1 MNPILALR
9 DVVVVRDGRPIL
21 HDISWSV
28 DADQRWV
35 VLGRNGCG
43 KTTMVQLASLYMH
56 PSSGTVEVLGE
67 ALGRMDVR
75 AMRGRIG
82 LASAALANQLR
93 PQLLARDVVVTAK
106 NAALEPWWHHYD
118 DADYERVYQLL
129 DRFGC
134 LSHAQ
139 QEFATLSSGERQRV
153 LLARTL
159 MCDPALVLL
168 DEPTAGL
175 DLGGR
180 EELVKS
186 LSDLAADPT
195 TSPVVLVTHHL
206 EEIPPSFTHAL
217 LLREGRI
224 LAAGPMAEVISSES
238 ISECFGVKVDVEQYG
253 QRYAA
258 RAL

>member
-1 MNPILALR
+1 MNPVLALH
-9 DVVVVRDGRPIL
+9 DVFVVREGRTIL
-21 HDISWSV
+21 QDINWCV
-28 DADQRWV
+28 NAEQRWV

-43 KTTMVQLASLYMH
+43 KTTMIQLSSLYLH
-56 PSSGTVEVLGE
+56 PSSGTVQVLGE
-67 ALGRMDVR
+67 PLGRMDVR
-75 AMRGRIG
+75 EMRRRIG

-93 PQLLARDVVVTAK
+93 PQVRAADVVVTAK
-106 NAALEPWWHHYD
+106 NAALEPWWHHYT
-118 DADYERVYQLL
+118 DADYERAHRLL

-134 LSHAQ
+134 LSHAH

-186 LSDLAADPT
+186 LAELAADPT
-195 TSPVVLVTHHL
+195 TAPVVLVTHHL
-206 EEIPPSFTHAL
+206 EEIPPSFSHAL

-224 LAAGPMAEVISSES
+224 LTAGPMAEVICSDAV
-238 ISECFGVKVDVEQYG
+238 SECFGVEVVVEQYG
-253 QRYAA
+253 DRYAA